1 MSMVRKVFLYS
12 LPDFRVDPSQG
23 THFFQNLTSLGAG
36 YLNVDPYS
44 RAGDCLDLS
53 GLDELPAVEET
64 QWLRH
69 VRMETPLDVCVDGRT
84 GRGLIKIKKQ

>member
-1 MSMVRKVFLYS
+1 MECS

-44 RAGDCLDLS
+44 REGDSLDLS
-53 GLDELPAVEET
+53 GLDALQALEET
-64 QWLRH
+64 KWLRH
-69 VRMETPLDVCVDGRT
+69 VRVDTPLSVCIDGRT
-84 GRGLIKIKKQ
+84 GRGLIKLKQ